1 MNNNLLLEFL
11 SKKYT
16 SLINDY
22 QLSNLIKNIAS
33 SCQKISNLLDKGSLN
48 GIFGKYNKLNVQGEV
63 QAKLD
68 VIANNIIV
76 DENKSIGSLAGLA
89 SEEID
94 DFYKIPDEYKTGDYL
109 LLFDPLDGSSNI
121 DVNISVGT
129 IFSVLKINRKINN
142 NKEIIV
148 NDFLQPG
155 INQIAA
161 GYAIYGPQTSFMIS
175 LGKGVHSFTL
185 DKSISEWILTNESI
199 QISKYTNEFSINS
212 SNSRHWDKY
221 IYNYVQDCLRGSD
234 GPSCKD
240 YNMRWTG
247 SMVADVHR
255 IMTRGGI
262 FLYPWDSRNP
272 DVPGK
277 LRLMYE
283 ANPMGFLV
291 EQAGGAAS
299 NGNRRILEIT
309 PDKLHQ
315 RTSVILGSSDEVNR
329 LLAYYINTY

>member
-1 MNNNLLLEFL
+1 MND
-11 SKKYT
+11 S
-16 SLINDY
+16 
-22 QLSNLIKNIAS
+22 QLSGLIKNIAV
-33 SCQKISNLLDKGSLN
+33 SCRKISNLLDKGNLN
-48 GIFGKYNKLNVQGEV
+48 NIFGKYNKINVQGEM

-68 VIANNIIV
+68 VIANDIIV
-76 DENKSIGSLAGLA
+76 DENNCIGSLAGLA
-89 SEEID
+89 SEEME
-94 DFYKIPDEYKTGDYL
+94 DFYRIPDDYKTGDYL

-129 IFSVLKINRKINN
+129 IFSILRINRKINN
-142 NKEIIV
+142 NKEIII

-161 GYAIYGPQTSFMIS
+161 GYAIYGPQTSIVIS

-185 DKSISEWILTNESI
+185 DKNINEWILDNKLMNI
-199 QISKYTNEFSINS
+199 PNCTNEFSINS
-212 SNSRHWDKY
+212 SNSRHWDEN
-221 IYNYVQDCLRGSD
+221 IYNYVQDCLIGTD
-234 GPSCKD
+234 GPLRKN

-272 DVPGK
+272 SIPGK

-283 ANPMGFLV
+283 ANPMAFLV
-291 EQAGGAAS
+291 EQAGGIAS
-299 NGNRRILEIT
+299 NGNKRILEII
-309 PDKLHQ
+309 PEKLHQ
-315 RTSVILGSSDEVNR
+315 RTSVILGSSDEVNI
-329 LLAYYINTY
+329 LLRSYINTY